1 VREEEF
7 EDPPL
12 HGDEEDF
19 DAEEIEDEHE
29 VSAVGPGHVEL
40 RTIVLPGRKIVYVP
54 NLKAGC
60 TSVLWM
66 LARLAGLGSR
76 RFERSPLGAVSRAM
90 TIHTMAAWPPRY
102 RWYELS
108 DAERD
113 RIAGDDAW
121 LRFTLLRDPST
132 RLWSAWQS
140 KLLLREPG
148 FTRRFGD
155 ESWFPRI
162 PEKPQDV
169 IDDFRSFVL
178 ALGSSNPPYD
188 AHWAR
193 QTDVLASAPQ
203 LNHIGKLESMP
214 DTMRVLRE
222 HVGPA
227 WDSVTGA
234 DENKSLLRYDRAL
247 FDDDMVEI
255 VNTYY
260 AADFAELD
268 YEPLSSAAGTPRD
281 AWITAA
287 TGLMNGVS
295 SLCRCHERIE
305 DLHKQAKRAA
315 RYHAE
320 LEGLKAENARLESWI
335 DAAGR
340 SVPT

>member
-1 VREEEF
+1 MEEEF

-12 HGDEEDF
+12 HGDEEEF
-19 DAEEIEDEHE
+19 DAEETEDEHDFP
-29 VSAVGPGHVEL
+29 AVGPDHVEL
-40 RTIVLPGRKIVYVP
+40 RTVVLPGRKIVYVP

-90 TIHTMAAWPPRY
+90 TIHTMASWPARY

-108 DAERD
+108 EKQREE
-113 RIAGDDAW
+113 IADDDAW
-121 LRFTLLRDPST
+121 LRFTLLRDPSK

-148 FTRRFGD
+148 FPSRYGD
-155 ESWFPRI
+155 EPWFPRI

-169 IDDFRSFVL
+169 IEDFRAFVL
-178 ALGSSNPPYD
+178 ALGSSNPPYN

-193 QTDVLASAPQ
+193 QTDVLASAPP
-203 LNHIGKLESMP
+203 LNHIGKLESIT
-214 DTMRVLRE
+214 DTMKVLRE

-234 DENKSLLRYDRAL
+234 DENKSLLRFDRAL
-247 FDDDMVEI
+247 FDDEMVEI

-268 YEPLSSAAGTPRD
+268 YTPLSSAEDTSRD
-281 AWITAA
+281 AWTASA
-287 TGLMNGVS
+287 EGVMNGVS
-295 SLCRCHERIE
+295 SLCRCYERIE

-315 RYHAE
+315 RYHAKLQE
-320 LEGLKAENARLESWI
+320 LRAENAQLQTWI
-335 DAAGR
+335 DSAAQPING
-340 SVPT
+340 